1 MKRPSFQF
9 YPADWRGNTKLRR
22 CTEAARGAWVDI
34 MCVLHDS
41 DEYGVLRWPLE
52 DILRAAGVSEKSG
65 KELVSK
71 LVLKGSDGD
80 MEDFIYTPMHA
91 GKAGDPVV
99 LVAAN
104 HGPCW
109 FSSRM
114 VTDEYLRQVR
124 GFGVGFGTPKATPKA
139 TPKGGIGAMLGATP
153 KGGMNCRATSSSSS
167 SSSSIH
173 KDHKASS
180 KGFTPHQTELT
191 ERMHKCLD
199 GQWENDRQKW
209 MGRIARQIGKTE
221 RVIAEV
227 ESALKESRIK
237 TTPAQ
242 YAEEI
247 WGEFQ

>member
-99 LVAAN
+99 LVAAMTG
-104 HGPCW
+104 H
-109 FSSRM
+109 STEQ
-114 VTDEYLRQVR
+114 VLELRR
-124 GFGVGFGTPKATPKA
+124 
-139 TPKGGIGAMLGATP
+139 
-153 KGGMNCRATSSSSS
+153 
-167 SSSSIH
+167 
-173 KDHKASS
+173 
-180 KGFTPHQTELT
+180 
-191 ERMHKCLD
+191 ER
-199 GQWENDRQKW
+199 
-209 MGRIARQIGKTE
+209 
-221 RVIAEV
+221 
-227 ESALKESRIK
+227 
-237 TTPAQ
+237 
-242 YAEEI
+242 
-247 WGEFQ
+247 